1 MGFLQIKLP
10 LFLNC
15 PLNLIYA
22 SQHYP
27 CPNTVE
33 LSVVP
38 DGKQMFV
45 TQGYRDGEFATR
57 E

>member
-10 LFLNC
+10 LFSNC